1 MEFQHRMGEVTD
13 GITAWPCAAIHIQR
27 PADDH
32 AANLSFIADQLE
44 EFFHIRR
51 EFLPPQDRMRRG
63 DLPASIAGRDAD
75 GFLAHIQPDEAFAL
89 WNGIS
94 KPVNL
99 AYGHFGC
106 YQCCHVL
113 TPLCIEQTDMSVD
126 KTTVSRV
133 ARLARINIDDDRLE
147 PMAQE
152 LSSIMNWIE
161 QLNEVNTDAVEP
173 LASVTGHAL
182 PMRDDIVTDGEMAD
196 QIVQNAPE
204 SMSGFFV
211 VPKVVE

>member
-1 MEFQHRMGEVTD
+1 
-13 GITAWPCAAIHIQR
+13 
-27 PADDH
+27 
-32 AANLSFIADQLE
+32 
-44 EFFHIRR
+44 
-51 EFLPPQDRMRRG
+51 
-63 DLPASIAGRDAD
+63 
-75 GFLAHIQPDEAFAL
+75 
-89 WNGIS
+89 
-94 KPVNL
+94 
-99 AYGHFGC
+99 
-106 YQCCHVL
+106 
-113 TPLCIEQTDMSVD
+113 MSVD

-161 QLNEVNTDAVEP
+161 QLNEVDTDAVEP

-182 PMRDDIVTDGEMAD
+182 PMRDDVVTDGEMAD